1 MVDKLSLLCCCF
13 PSKDQII
20 FDFFQGILIFA
31 MTCIRN
37 TDFQKEWRQI
47 ANNVGTTLRRTVRRT
62 STFEFDGLTSK
73 SIPLS
78 STAETNSTTLKSKTS
93 VN

>member
-1 MVDKLSLLCCCF
+1 MSSDL
-13 PSKDQII
+13 
-20 FDFFQGILIFA
+20 FQGILIFA

-47 ANNVGTTLRRTVRRT
+47 ASDVGTTLRRTIRRRP
-62 STFEFDGLTSK
+62 SFESDDLTSK
-73 SIPLS
+73 SMPSS
-78 STAETNSTTLKSKTS
+78 STAETNSTTVKSKTS